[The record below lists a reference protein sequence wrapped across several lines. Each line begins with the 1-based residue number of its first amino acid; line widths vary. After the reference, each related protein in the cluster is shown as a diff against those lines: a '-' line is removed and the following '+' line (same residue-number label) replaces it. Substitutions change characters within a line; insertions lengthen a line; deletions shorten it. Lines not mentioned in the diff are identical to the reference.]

1 MIYFN
6 FHHHDFGV
14 KHGIYNLASA
24 GQFFE
29 GEFSCGIHPKD
40 IFENWKSDFE
50 AVKKRVL
57 DDNCIAIGECGLDG
71 MIAAPEELQEQVFE
85 AHISLAEQTGKPLI
99 IHCVRRFQEVQRLC
113 KDRKIHKIIHGF
125 NKNEILAE
133 EILRHGFYLSFG
145 FAALHSLSLQKII
158 SEMPID
164 RIFLE
169 TDSRDFQ
176 ISELYEKVAAL
187 KNISPENLEKQI
199 SENLKNIQ
207 HGR

>member
-1 MIYFN
+1 MDRINQIEQSIDHAKARVDKAKSVLALFDNANFQEIVVKGYFEKEAIRMVARYG
-6 FHHHDFGV
+6 DGT
-14 KHGIYNLASA
+14 AS
-24 GQFFE
+24 
-29 GEFSCGIHPKD
+29 
-40 IFENWKSDFE
+40 
-50 AVKKRVL
+50 
-57 DDNCIAIGECGLDG
+57 
-71 MIAAPEELQEQVFE
+71 PEELQEQVFE

-113 KDRKIHKIIHGF
+113 KDRKIHKVIHGF

-187 KNISPENLEKQI
+187 KNIFPENLEKQI